1 MKTKKDIIE
10 LEINFLKSQITDLYI
25 QQAWKNV
32 PAFTGFTGYTANTDY
47 SKNSSDM
54 ATDDFVK
61 LIKQR
66 IKELELEQDFIK

>member
-10 LEINFLKSQITDLYI
+10 LEINFLKGQLVDLYI
-25 QQAWKNV
+25 QQAWKDV
-32 PAFTGFTGYTANTDY
+32 PSFTGFTGSTANTSN

-61 LIKQR
+61 LVKQR